1 MNIKRPWIVVG
12 ATLAIAGFG
21 TAVATAADDTDNTTD
36 LALNDFRPASVSQ
49 SVGDNADDRGTALA
63 DSSPESADSPAE
75 SPFDSANSATDSPN
89 NSPAGSAGSAG
100 SSGSADSSD

>member
-1 MNIKRPWIVVG
+1 MNPTRTWIVAG

-21 TAVATAADDTDNTTD
+21 TAAATASDDIT
-36 LALNDFRPASVSQ
+36 LNDPRSASVVQ
-49 SVGDNADDRGTALA
+49 PVGDKADYHGTWQT

-75 SPFDSANSATDSPN
+75 SPFDSADSGTDSPTD
-89 NSPAGSAGSAG
+89 SPAGSADSAG